1 MANTLDDLVG
11 AAVRTWA
18 TVARTWIEAANT
30 ALVGWLDVADAESV
44 LTGFNEEV
52 VLVPRQQAATA
63 LHPGPFTDWDQNQLP
78 PAALTVQPAQVNAG
92 EVTEVRVV
100 VQPPNGTASGTYTGS
115 LYDPTGACLLKG
127 VGVYVVG
134 DKPPP

>member
-30 ALVGWLDVADAESV
+30 VLWGGWTWRMPRACSH
-44 LTGFNEEV
+44 GFNEEV
-52 VLVPRQQAATA
+52 VLLPRQQAATA

-92 EVTEVRVV
+92 EVTEVRRGG
-100 VQPPNGTASGTYTGS
+100 PA
-115 LYDPTGACLLKG
+115 A
-127 VGVYVVG
+127 
-134 DKPPP
+134 

>member
-1 MANTLDDLVG
+1 MADTLDDLVG

-30 ALVGWLDVADAESV
+30 VLVGWLDVADAESM

-52 VLVPRQQAATA
+52 VLLPRQQAATA
-63 LHPGPFTDWDQNQLP
+63 LHAGPFTDWDQNQLR
-78 PAALTVQPAQVNAG
+78 PAALTVEPAQVNAG
-92 EVTEVRVV
+92 EVTEVRVK
-100 VQPPNGTASGTYTGS
+100 VQPPHGTASGTYRGS

-127 VGVYVVG
+127 VDVYVVG
-134 DKPPP
+134 DRPPP